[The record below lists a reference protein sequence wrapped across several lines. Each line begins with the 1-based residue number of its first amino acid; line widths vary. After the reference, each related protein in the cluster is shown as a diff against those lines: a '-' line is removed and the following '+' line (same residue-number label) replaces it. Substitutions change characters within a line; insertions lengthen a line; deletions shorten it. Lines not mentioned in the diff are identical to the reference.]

1 MQERVIGI
9 GHNQPPRSCP
19 TRGQAWPEDAKALIG
34 RRTLPVTT
42 SGKAG
47 ATQWILRFERR
58 TPPTIEPLMGWT
70 QGDDTLAQVE
80 MVFDTC
86 EEAVAYAER
95 EGLAYRV
102 TGEGSMARRRSE
114 APRDAQERETVAS
127 AMNGIVHL
135 SLLHNRYGRCDVPG
149 LPELERAF
157 FSPASVFTS
166 PDEVLRHPLLTVD
179 CKREILWRW
188 AWDEYL
194 LDLANVDGM
203 PEGEPSR
210 LAEVRAALRLVNME
224 WSPDPAAPAAF
235 IVHYRCDGQPL
246 AA

>member
-1 MQERVIGI
+1 MMQERMIGI
-9 GHNQPPRSCP
+9 GHNQPPPSCL
-19 TRGQAWPEDAKALIG
+19 TRGQPWPEDAQALIS

-42 SGKAG
+42 SGKTD

-58 TPPTIEPLMGWT
+58 SPPTIEPLMGWT
-70 QGDDTLAQVE
+70 QGDDALAQIE
-80 MVFDTC
+80 MIFDTR

-95 EGLAYRV
+95 EGFPYRV
-102 TGEGSMARRRSE
+102 AGEGSIARRS
-114 APRDAQERETVAS
+114 AAARDALERETLAS
-127 AMNGIVHL
+127 AMSGIVHL

-149 LPELERAF
+149 LPDLDRAF
-157 FSPASVFTS
+157 VNPASVFAS
-166 PDEVLRHPLLTVD
+166 PDEVVRHPLLTLD

-210 LAEVRAALRLVNME
+210 LAEVKAALRLVNME

-235 IVHYRCDGQPL
+235 IVHYQREGRAL
-246 AA
+246 VA